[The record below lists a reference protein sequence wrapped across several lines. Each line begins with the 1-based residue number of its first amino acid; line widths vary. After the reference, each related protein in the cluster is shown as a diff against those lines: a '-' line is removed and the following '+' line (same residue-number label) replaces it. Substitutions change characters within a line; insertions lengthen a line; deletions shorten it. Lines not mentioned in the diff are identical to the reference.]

1 MVEPRCQNQR
11 TTTRAL
17 SYVSRMVEPQC
28 QNRRTT
34 TSAPFDVSRMIQTV
48 LAFDFGLKRI
58 GIASGDTLTRTAA
71 PRAAVNA
78 KAGRPDWD
86 SIERQVR
93 ALQPGL
99 LVVGAPYNVDGS
111 PGALAPAARRFATEL
126 EHRFGLP
133 VKLVDER
140 YSSLEATQVLLTQRA
155 TGERRR
161 RVTREHIDSAAAAVI
176 LERWLSGDR

>member
-1 MVEPRCQNQR
+1 M
-11 TTTRAL
+11 A
-17 SYVSRMVEPQC
+17 
-28 QNRRTT
+28 
-34 TSAPFDVSRMIQTV
+34 DIQTI

-71 PRAAVNA
+71 PLAAVNA

-86 SIERQVR
+86 AIGRQIR
-93 ALQPGL
+93 SLQPGR
-99 LVVGAPYNVDGS
+99 LVVGAPYNADGS

-133 VKLVDER
+133 VNMVDER
-140 YSSLEATQVLLTQRA
+140 WSSLEAAEALKAQRSA
-155 TGERRR
+155 GERRR

-176 LERWLSGDR
+176 LERWLSGDQ